1 MFMHISCIRTLS
13 FLFLDCDYVVF
24 PLSVSVSVSLSLL
37 DRLCMA
43 PKRKSTLARNPLG
56 SGSSSFDTPPLHIR
70 FRDGKAQQDFLENF
84 QRCGIHSKHYVI
96 LSDFSDTS
104 LLGAIQT
111 QGWESLCEIPLRCLI
126 VFIQEFYSNIHGID
140 TSVP

>member
-1 MFMHISCIRTLS
+1 
-13 FLFLDCDYVVF
+13 
-24 PLSVSVSVSLSLL
+24 
-37 DRLCMA
+37 MA
-43 PKRKSTLARNPLG
+43 PKRKSTPARNPLG

-111 QGWESLCEIPLRCLI
+111 QGWESLCEIPLRCAI
-126 VFIQEFYSNIHGID
+126 MFIQEFYSNIQGIN
-140 TSVP
+140 TSVPQFATTFKGTHIVVTSDLISEILHVPRVSHPDYPGC